1 MFKKLI
7 EKHKQK
13 QLDKTLD
20 KPVFTLGDLCVGEI
34 VLFKKSEYIGFLTD
48 RHYYRIAKKLAF
60 LYETEYKKYRHI
72 VSNQDLF
79 EMGSYHSIIGDYAVH
94 NVRKFQDTFPIFMRK
109 HNFTPDTKVSL
120 RFIIENEDKLNKELD
135 ENQEKNE
142 LFEYPFD
149 IT

>member
-1 MFKKLI
+1 MLKKLI

-13 QLDKTLD
+13 KFNKTLD
-20 KPVFTLGDLCVGEI
+20 KPVFTLSDLRVGEI

-48 RHYYRIAKKLAF
+48 RHYYRITKKVAF

-94 NVRKFQDTFPIFMRK
+94 NVRKFQDAFPIFMRN

-120 RFIIENEDKLNKELD
+120 RFIIKNEAKLNKELA
-135 ENQEKNE
+135 EHIEVNE

-149 IT
+149 I